1 MERPASIPQHIWDSF
16 SYEARAVVGA
26 VIDGL
31 ERQVSELRQQVQ
43 DLKARLD
50 QNSTNSS
57 RPPSS
62 DPIGVKRRPP
72 TPPSKKRRG
81 GQKGHPRR
89 MRALVPPERVDSV
102 TECKPTAC
110 RRCGHALS
118 GEDSEPLRHQVA
130 ELPPIEPEVHEYRLH
145 RLLCPHCKTT
155 TRGALPDGVPRTA
168 FGPRLHAV
176 LGVLTGAYRLSKR
189 QVAQLGSDLLG
200 LTISIGMIAKLER
213 ITAEVLEQPVAEL
226 AKQVKSADAANI
238 DETGWREG
246 GRKAWLWVVVTGLGI
261 VFRIVPSRAGAVAA
275 ELLGEEPK
283 PIVISDRFPGYEWIK
298 LRSRQVCWAHLRRD
312 FQAMID
318 RDRGGAEVGRQ
329 LLWQSNKLFEYWHK
343 VRDGTVRRSTFHQHL
358 SWLRPMVRLSL
369 ERGARCGCA
378 KTAAT
383 CGELLRLWDCL
394 WTFTRVDGVE
404 PTNNAA
410 ERALRH
416 AVIWRRISG
425 GTDSEA
431 GSRFVERMLSA
442 VATCRQQNRSVLEY
456 LTRCHE
462 ARLAGQPAPSLVSPP
477 ALIPAARS
485 GIGGRPAHGGITS
498 LAV

>member
-1 MERPASIPQHIWDSF
+1 MTDTPPLPPQIWETLTP
-16 SYEARAVVGA
+16 EAQAAVLALVGR
-26 VIDGL
+26 L
-31 ERQVSELRQQVQ
+31 EQRIVELAQQVQ

-57 RPPSS
+57 KPPSTDS
-62 DPIGVKRRPP
+62 IGVKRRPP

-81 GQKGHPRR
+81 GQEGHPRR
-89 MRALVPPERVDSV
+89 MRALVPPERVASV

-110 RRCGHALS
+110 RRCGHTLF

-176 LGVLTGAYRLSKR
+176 LSVLSGAYRLSKR

-200 LTISIGMIAKLER
+200 LTISVGMIAKLER
-213 ITAEVLEQPVAEL
+213 ITAEVLEHPVAEL
-226 AKQVKSADAANI
+226 AEQVKAAEAANI
-238 DETGWREG
+238 DETGWRENG
-246 GRKAWLWVVVTGLGI
+246 CKAWLWVVVTTVG
-261 VFRIVPSRAGAVAA
+261 VAFRIVRSRAGAVARD
-275 ELLGEEPK
+275 LLGEEPK

-298 LRSRQVCWAHLRRD
+298 LQSRQVCWAHLRRD

-318 RDRGGAEVGRQ
+318 RNGDGAEVGRQ
-329 LLWQSNKLFEYWHK
+329 LLWQSNKLFESWHK
-343 VRDGTVRRSTFHQHL
+343 VRDGTIRRSTFYQHL
-358 SWLRPMVRLSL
+358 AWLRPMVRSSL
-369 ERGARCGCA
+369 EHGSRCECP
-378 KTAAT
+378 KTVTT

-425 GTDSEA
+425 GTDSEV
-431 GSRFVERMLSA
+431 GSRFVERMLSV
-442 VATCRQQNRSVLEY
+442 VATCRQQERSVLGY
-456 LTRCHE
+456 LTRCHR
-462 ARLAGQPAPSLVSPP
+462 ACLLGTRAPSL
-477 ALIPAARS
+477 LDTGEWMRARS
-485 GIGGRPAHGGITS
+485 G
-498 LAV
+498 